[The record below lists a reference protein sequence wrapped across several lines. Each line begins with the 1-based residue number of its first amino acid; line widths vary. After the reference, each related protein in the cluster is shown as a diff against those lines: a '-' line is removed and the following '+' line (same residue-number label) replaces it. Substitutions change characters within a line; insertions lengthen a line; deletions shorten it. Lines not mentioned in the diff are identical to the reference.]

1 MSSHRKSSS
10 KRSRVFDSDEEEDD
24 EADLENVSK
33 KANSNSIP
41 NPEDITRNSSLNST
55 KNQTIKKPEF
65 ETRVLEKTLKQA
77 GLELELSSD
86 QTRAHKLN
94 CDQAV
99 FQTKLCKSLKQFLN
113 PDDGETFNNELIAL
127 LDSNDDALYKA
138 LNPTRTLSS
147 CSTARSTGKFGLDS
161 RKTSF

>member
-1 MSSHRKSSS
+1 MNSRRKSNK
-10 KRSRVFDSDEEEDD
+10 KRSRVFSSEEEEDD
-24 EADLENVSK
+24 DADLENVSK

-41 NPEDITRNSSLNST
+41 NHEDLTRNSSINST

-77 GLELELSSD
+77 GFELDLSSD
-86 QTRAHKLN
+86 QTQAHKLN

-99 FQTKLCKSLKQFLN
+99 FQTKLSKSVKQFLN

-127 LDSNDDALYKA
+127 LESNDDALHKA
-138 LNPTRTLSS
+138 LNPTRTLPS
-147 CSTARSTGKFGLDS
+147 CSTARSTGKFQPQTCGS
-161 RKTSF
+161 IV